1 MLFRD
6 VAMRNR
12 HPEVR
17 VVEAGP
23 LPPENW
29 EVLKELIK
37 KAVLRKLRQ
46 MEHEAQSKA
55 S

>member
-1 MLFRD
+1 MKCSTWK
-6 VAMRNR
+6 
-12 HPEVR
+12 VR

-37 KAVLRKLRQ
+37 KAALRKLRQ
-46 MEHEAQSKA
+46 MEHEAQRKVS
-55 S
+55 